1 MKKTINLLEFF
12 TVLKNSWLVLGIAC
26 LLGASGAYIV
36 SDYVMQSQ
44 YSATTNI
51 LVSQNVSASQAIELG
66 EIETNL
72 RMIQTYRDVIQD
84 QIVLED
90 AATALNNEYT
100 SDELRNKITVDI
112 QPDSQVFA
120 VTAVDNDPEMAAA
133 IANETA
139 KAFQMNV
146 AEVISI
152 DNVAILSPA
161 ISQPA
166 AIYPNIPFNT
176 LLGGAIGILFGMA
189 YSLLKAVADKKIRSE
204 TAITEALDWNIIGVI
219 SSMQER
225 DIKPSSNIEEWKFSP
240 EVKNK

>member
-12 TVLKNSWLVLGIAC
+12 TILKSNWVVLIMIG

-36 SDYVMQSQ
+36 SNYLMHSQ

-90 AATALNNEYT
+90 AAAALNGAYT
-100 SDELRNKITVDI
+100 SDELRSKVTVDI

-120 VTAVDNDPEMAAA
+120 ITAVDNDSETAAI

-139 KAFQMNV
+139 KAFQENV

-161 ISQPA
+161 ISNPN

-176 LLGGAIGILFGMA
+176 LLGGAIGMLFGMA
-189 YSLLKAVADKKIRSE
+189 YSLVKAVADKKIRTE
-204 TAITEALDWNIIGVI
+204 KAITETVDWNIIGVI

-225 DIKPSSNIEEWKFSP
+225 DNKPSTSIEEWKFSA
-240 EVKNK
+240 EIKNK

>member
-12 TVLKNSWLVLGIAC
+12 TILKSNWIVLMITC
-26 LLGASGAYIV
+26 LIGASGAYIV
-36 SDYVMQSQ
+36 SNYLMQSQ

-90 AATALNNEYT
+90 AATALNNDYT
-100 SDELRNKITVDI
+100 SDELRSKVTVDI

-120 VTAVDNDPEMAAA
+120 ITAIDNDPEMAAM

-139 KAFQMNV
+139 KAFQGNV

-161 ISQPA
+161 ISHPN

-189 YSLLKAVADKKIRSE
+189 YSLIKAVADKKIRTESS
-204 TAITEALDWNIIGVI
+204 ITEALDWNIIGVI
-219 SSMQER
+219 SSMHER
-225 DIKPSSNIEEWKFSP
+225 DNKPSSSTEEWKFST
-240 EVKNK
+240 EIKK